1 MQEPK
6 VVEEEEIVGE
16 SDDEVE
22 VKHVTKKDIIKAE
35 SDEDTDS
42 YSSDEEMD
50 EDAIQRRRDLMRQ
63 KTALKAQAGMTA
75 QEIPAKEEE
84 KSGGED
90 EEEEESSE
98 EETDSEEE
106 EGARLKPVFVRA
118 KDRLTIQVFCIRQN
132 MS

>member
-1 MQEPK
+1 MTPRR
-6 VVEEEEIVGE
+6 
-16 SDDEVE
+16 
-22 VKHVTKKDIIKAE
+22 IIKAE
-35 SDEDTDS
+35 SDEDSDS
-42 YSSDEEMD
+42 DSSDEEMD

-63 KTALKAQAGMTA
+63 KAALKAQAGMTA
-75 QEIPAKEEE
+75 QEILAKEEE

-118 KDRLTIQVFCIRQN
+118 KDRLTIQERERKELKAKQIETCLCQSERPAHH
-132 MS
+132 S